1 MSQYIVRLFNVT
13 RSITLRHTYKMC
25 KFKSQYMWVYT
36 SVPHITWGTVCEFS
50 LVRRCISVSFALRY
64 IGLCTQIECTHLTI
78 HDFTVLHLV
87 ARFPLW
93 WVNCCT
99 RGDWQK
105 EVFYM
110 PLKNFIN
117 RESAGIRSE
126 ICHPVEGYKVLL
138 PSDWRNSKY
147 EILADDKHSITIGDT
162 TYYRIRALRRIERP
176 FGLPPVEPGDL
187 GGYVALTAG
196 TSSLSNRGDC
206 WIADEAFVSGYVSGD
221 TQVTGHAHVG
231 YPSEV
236 TGKSLISDFAQVID
250 GAEVSESMVTDYAQV
265 VGRNLEGLDKEL
277 ISYYHRKQTA
287 VANRSWISGRARVS
301 DGAFIIRFSHVG
313 GSAVVGGNVQLRKG
327 AVVTGGVTLMSERGF
342 VDLSGEVIDEPM
354 NMWGFPTVLV
364 THADGEWIS
373 SAESFGADAYGAV
386 LPYVKAEYTA
396 GTSVAQKIADIYGA
410 ELEVGDGG
418 DRAICV
424 SSYDKD
430 AGCPRPVH
438 VSPVTGIAYLER
450 PTTEEYEEFCD
461 NLDEI
466 VKQGRERRYNGHK
479 WVQRT
484 PEQEKAYR
492 AQLKEAGNKADLA
505 YWERHLR
512 KADSEHV
519 PMIEHIIK
527 NIKQEMETEDSSDE

>member
-1 MSQYIVRLFNVT
+1 MG
-13 RSITLRHTYKMC
+13 SI
-25 KFKSQYMWVYT
+25 KS
-36 SVPHITWGTVCEFS
+36 F
-50 LVRRCISVSFALRY
+50 
-64 IGLCTQIECTHLTI
+64 
-78 HDFTVLHLV
+78 V
-87 ARFPLW
+87 ARA
-93 WVNCCT
+93 
-99 RGDWQK
+99 
-105 EVFYM
+105 
-110 PLKNFIN
+110 
-117 RESAGIRSE
+117 SAGVRSD
-126 ICHPVEGYKVLL
+126 ICHPTEGYKVLL
-138 PSDWRNSKY
+138 PDGWRNSKY
-147 EILADDKHSITIGDT
+147 EILAEDKHSVTIGGT

-187 GGYVALTAG
+187 GGYVALEAG
-196 TSSLSNRGDC
+196 TSSLSNDGDC

-221 TQVTGHAHVG
+221 SQVTGQAHVG

-236 TGKSLISDFAQVID
+236 SGKSLISDFAQVID
-250 GAEVSESMVTDYAQV
+250 GAQVSDSMVTDYAQV
-265 VGRNLEGLDKEL
+265 VGCNMVGLDREL
-277 ISYYHRKQTA
+277 VYWARKQTE
-287 VANRSWISGRARVS
+287 VANHSWISGRARVS
-301 DGAFIIRFSHVG
+301 DGALIIRFSHVG
-313 GSAVVGGNVQLRKG
+313 GSAVVGGYVQLRKG
-327 AVVTGGVTLMSERGF
+327 AVVTGGVTLMSERAF

-396 GTSVAQKIADIYGA
+396 GTSVAQKIADIYGV

-418 DRAICV
+418 NRAICV

-438 VSPVTGIAYLER
+438 VSPVTGIAYLEH
-450 PTTEEYEEFCD
+450 PSTEEYEAFCD
-461 NLDEI
+461 NLDEMI
-466 VKQGRERRYNGHK
+466 EQGRERRYNGHK

-505 YWERHLR
+505 YWERRLR

-519 PMIEHIIK
+519 EMIERIIK
-527 NIKQEMETEDSSDE
+527 GIKREMNTEDSSSS

>member
-1 MSQYIVRLFNVT
+1 MFIN
-13 RSITLRHTYKMC
+13 
-25 KFKSQYMWVYT
+25 
-36 SVPHITWGTVCEFS
+36 
-50 LVRRCISVSFALRY
+50 
-64 IGLCTQIECTHLTI
+64 
-78 HDFTVLHLV
+78 
-87 ARFPLW
+87 
-93 WVNCCT
+93 
-99 RGDWQK
+99 
-105 EVFYM
+105 
-110 PLKNFIN
+110 NFIKKAN
-117 RESAGIRSE
+117 AGIRAE
-126 ICHPVEGYKVLL
+126 IYHPVEGYKTKL
-138 PSDWRNSKY
+138 PVGANWRDAKY
-147 EILADDKHSITIGDT
+147 EILNDEKHRVFIGDT
-162 TYYRIRALRRIERP
+162 RYQRIRALRRIERP

-187 GGYVALTAG
+187 GGYVAVDAVTYG
-196 TSSLSNRGDC
+196 TCLSNEGDC

-236 TGKSLISDFAQVID
+236 SGKSLISDFAQVID
-250 GAEVSESMVTDYAQV
+250 GAEVHDSMVTDYAQV

-277 ISYYHRKQTA
+277 VSAYRKQTE
-287 VANRSWISGRARVS
+287 VANHSWISGRARVS

-327 AVVTGGVTLMSERGF
+327 ASVTGGVTLMSERAF

-373 SAESFGADAYGAV
+373 SAESFGADAYGVV

-396 GTSVAQKIADIYGA
+396 GGSVAQKIADIYGV

-418 DRAICV
+418 DLAICV

-430 AGCPRPVH
+430 AGYPRPVH